1 MRRRAEGRLAAGRY
15 PRPMNSLQRFAFALC
30 SVALTFSLAAPGRA
44 AEPAATVNV
53 INLPADNSAV
63 VYDALDLGYFNDAN
77 LDVKITPMTNS
88 AAIIAA
94 IAGGGGDIGNSVV
107 GSVVDARA
115 KGIPVLFFAPAG
127 LYDAQSPTAALVV
140 RADSPIKNAGDLS
153 GKVVAV
159 SGLNDL
165 TYYATRAWIDKNGGT
180 SADVKYIELP
190 FPAMAAALDQKRV
203 DAAYII
209 DPFLTA
215 ASGVRSI
222 GRAAESVAPRYQA
235 TGWIASE
242 PWLAAHGDIALRY
255 AAAIHRAAVW
265 ANAHQKESAE
275 ILVKYTK
282 IDPALLAHVHRVIY
296 ALSLDPRLLQPP
308 IDTAAKYS
316 GNPAVPAS
324 SLIWSPV
331 K

>member
-1 MRRRAEGRLAAGRY
+1 
-15 PRPMNSLQRFAFALC
+15 MNCLHRFSFALLA
-30 SVALTFSLAAPGRA
+30 VALTASLAAPGRA
-44 AEPAATVNV
+44 ADQVATLNV
-53 INLPADNSAV
+53 INLPADSSAV
-63 VYDALDLGYFNDAN
+63 VYYALDLGYFKDAN

-88 AAIIAA
+88 GAIIAA

-107 GSVVDARA
+107 GSVTDARA

-127 LYDAQSPTAALVV
+127 LYDAVSPTAALVV
-140 RADSPIKNAGDLS
+140 PEGSPIKKAADLS

-165 TYYATRAWIDKNGGT
+165 TYYATRAWIDKNGGK

-190 FPAMAAALDQKRV
+190 FPAMAAALDQKRI

-215 ASGVRSI
+215 ATGVRSI

-235 TGWIASE
+235 TGWIANE
-242 PWLAAHGDIALRY
+242 AWLAAHGDIALRY
-255 AAAIHRAAVW
+255 GVAIHRAAVW
-265 ANAHQKESAE
+265 ANAHQKESAA
-275 ILVKYTK
+275 ILTKYTK
-282 IDPALLAHVHRVIY
+282 IDPALVEHMHRVIY
-296 ALSLDPRLLQPP
+296 ALNLEPRLLQPP
-308 IDTAAKYS
+308 IDTAARYS
-316 GNPAVPAS
+316 GNPPVSANT
-324 SLIWSPV
+324 LIWAPA